1 MSAGS
6 VLVVGAATPLGRAVV
21 RRFAFSGLKVAAAD
35 SCHGSVSKIAEENTA
50 VSLELIDYLVVL
62 TFLSRIHGFET
73 LRHGFEKSELRIF
86 RWVARCR
93 RSKWTSPRRST
104 GWS

>member
-50 VSLELIDYLVVL
+50 VSLELYVCCLI
-62 TFLSRIHGFET
+62 
-73 LRHGFEKSELRIF
+73 
-86 RWVARCR
+86 A
-93 RSKWTSPRRST
+93 
-104 GWS
+104 